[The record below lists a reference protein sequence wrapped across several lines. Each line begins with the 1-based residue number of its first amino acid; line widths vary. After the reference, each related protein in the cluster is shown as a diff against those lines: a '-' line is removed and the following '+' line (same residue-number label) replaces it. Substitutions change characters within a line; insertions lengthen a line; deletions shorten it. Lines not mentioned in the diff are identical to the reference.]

1 MLLKIMN
8 SIAGLF
14 GYKWVKD
21 PSVIEP
27 TRNIGV
33 DDEGWDDIYDNN
45 PKYKLKKHTRP
56 GKFK

>member
-1 MLLKIMN
+1 MN